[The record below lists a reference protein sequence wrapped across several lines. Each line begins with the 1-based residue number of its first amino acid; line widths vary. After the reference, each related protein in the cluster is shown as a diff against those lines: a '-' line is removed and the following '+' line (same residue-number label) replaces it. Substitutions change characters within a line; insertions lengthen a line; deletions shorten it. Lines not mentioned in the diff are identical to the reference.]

1 MARFAKY
8 YSRFKH
14 DAFPTLEWNNRQQH
28 LALLLESD
36 ESIAFTC
43 KGKHDAS
50 IKHFNHRVYH
60 LGANPDITV
69 MQIANSIDIPLEQHY
84 EPAIA
89 HDEPSCFV
97 IIDNRQGLRT
107 VAIQKK
113 RKAFSGTNQVASIL
127 STSLSKQLY
136 NDHCYCVEILP
147 EYLPEDLFS
156 AWQRLQEHASC
167 LIFDQPEMPQPEIIK
182 RINELRNMPLLDI
195 PYLDDSLL
203 GAVLAEDLAMKQ
215 AGYRNQRII
224 LPQEAKVSLSV
235 DTTSPIMRTMLTL
248 SHATNTPV
256 VLKTKDGASY
266 RCLID
271 GDTENTDKV
280 MCYEFDDTLLSQL
293 FTRRGKDGE
302 PLAAAQIDKIE
313 ASVIE
318 LMNQMK
324 HPADPEEEK
333 EDAA

>member
-14 DAFPTLEWNNRQQH
+14 DAFPTLEWCNRQQH

-36 ESIAFTC
+36 ESIMFTS
-43 KGKHDAS
+43 KDKHDAS

-97 IIDNRQGLRT
+97 IIDNRSGLRT

-147 EYLPEDLFS
+147 EYLPDDLFS
-156 AWQRLQEHASC
+156 AWSRMQEHTTS
-167 LIFDQPEMPQPEIIK
+167 LVFDQPDMEIDEIIQK
-182 RINELRNMPLLDI
+182 VNEMKKLGK
-195 PYLDDSLL
+195 PYYSNDSLM
-203 GAVLAEDLAMKQ
+203 ASVLEQDLAMKQ

-256 VLKTKDGASY
+256 VLKTKDGATF

-271 GDTENTDKV
+271 GDSENTDKV
-280 MCYEFDDTLLSQL
+280 MCYDFDDALLSQL

-313 ASVIE
+313 AGIIE